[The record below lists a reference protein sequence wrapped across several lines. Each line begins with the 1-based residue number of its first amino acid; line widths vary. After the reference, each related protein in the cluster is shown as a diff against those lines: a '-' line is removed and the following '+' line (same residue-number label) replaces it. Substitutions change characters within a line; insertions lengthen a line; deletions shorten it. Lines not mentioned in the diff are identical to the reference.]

1 MTLCDLKMNGNPC
14 VPQVV
19 EYRVKNKKIKMP
31 LCATILSDLHLSDP
45 TPVITLLQK
54 IVPDVILAPG
64 DLMEDLRSAQ
74 SVACQFQGLTLLSAA
89 ARIAPTF
96 YSLGNHEK
104 EPCSVALQ
112 AIKDTGAVLL
122 NRSSSEAFA
131 GLYIGGLDSHVKS
144 GTRKTL
150 PPDLS
155 FVKQF
160 SAYQTDRCKILL
172 CHNPE
177 YYVPYLRAEDID
189 IIVSGHAHGGQWR
202 LFGRGLYAPG
212 QGLFPRYTMG
222 VYENR
227 LVVSAGL
234 GGMTRVP
241 RINNPAQVV
250 VLHLLPPNC
259 KNHVSG
265 K

>member
-1 MTLCDLKMNGNPC
+1 MCNSTIIGKPC
-14 VPQVV
+14 VPRVV
-19 EYRVKNKKIKMP
+19 EYCVENKKIQKP
-31 LCATILSDLHLSDP
+31 LRAAIVSDLHLSDP
-45 TPVITLLQK
+45 TPAITLLQK
-54 IVPDVILAPG
+54 ISPNVIFAPG
-64 DLMEDLRSAQ
+64 DLMEDLRLEQ
-74 SVACQFQGLTLLSAA
+74 NVTYHTQGIVLLSAA
-89 ARIAPTF
+89 AQIAPTF

-104 EPCSVALQ
+104 KPSPAALQ
-112 AIKDTGAVLL
+112 AIEHTGAILL
-122 NRSSSEAFA
+122 DRNCSESFA
-131 GLYIGGLDSHVKS
+131 GLYIGGLDSHVKT

-189 IIVSGHAHGGQWR
+189 IVVSGHAHGGQWR

-212 QGLFPRYTMG
+212 QGLFPRYTRG

-259 KNHVSG
+259 KNHVSR